1 MIERRRRFSE
11 RDLLLD
17 MPIPLG
23 SCRSL
28 FHLRPYSQEAENR
41 ADEFRNHSY
50 VREKQQ
56 EREIIPAKPPRA
68 VMRGAD
74 LFAGPAWV

>member
-1 MIERRRRFSE
+1 
-11 RDLLLD
+11 

-41 ADEFRNHSY
+41 DDEFRNDFFTHARNS
-50 VREKQQ
+50 VK
-56 EREIIPAKPPRA
+56 ER
-68 VMRGAD
+68 
-74 LFAGPAWV
+74 